1 MKFFIW
7 LITMTLTAC
16 TPTLAPQ
23 PVHTVNPASAL
34 TKRHTDE
41 LPNAQKFDVQQIV
54 GKWTLQKVAIVSQES
69 KAELLKNLDNKT
81 HLTLIQKDGGQLAM
95 SASIGC
101 NAMSAVRQ
109 LDGQGNL
116 SNAKNAMMT
125 STLKSCGEL
134 SDRTESRFGA
144 FLWETKQ
151 IGIVGGVLSL
161 TDKYGNV
168 LTFVKRTK
176 PQSEPQ
182 SQDTRPV
189 PEQLSES
196 LWVFSDKSLSDPT
209 SSLNDLDA
217 NAKVSFSEYNDD
229 NLIGIRATVGCNNK
243 SSTIKI
249 DNNGNISR
257 HKGIVIGTLIGCG
270 DKINQMEAD
279 FVHFVANAKTMSLD
293 KGRLVITSDKGD
305 TLTFIRQN

>member
-1 MKFFIW
+1 MRLFV
-7 LITMTLTAC
+7 LMLMMTLTAC

-23 PVHTVNPASAL
+23 PVHTINPAPTL

-41 LPNAQKFDVQQIV
+41 PSNTQQLDAQQIV
-54 GKWTLQKVAIVSQES
+54 GHWTLQQVKIANLDNDA
-69 KAELLKNLDNKT
+69 KLLHNLDNKT
-81 HLTLIQKDGGQLAM
+81 RLTLTQKDGGQLGM

-101 NAMSAVRQ
+101 NTMSIIRPMDKFGGLPHLQ
-109 LDGQGNL
+109 
-116 SNAKNAMMT
+116 NAEMI
-125 STLKSCGEL
+125 STLKSCGQV
-134 SDRTESRFGA
+134 SDRTERRFGR
-144 FLWETKQ
+144 FLQDAEQ
-151 IGIVGGVLSL
+151 LGLVNGVLGL

-196 LWVFSDKSLSDPT
+196 LWVLSDKSLTNP

-229 NLIGIRATVGCNNK
+229 NLIGIRATIGCNNK
-243 SSTIKI
+243 DLTIKM
-249 DNNGNISR
+249 DNDGNISR